1 MSFRF
6 MRSLRFYGLFQSLP
20 FGRTAAFYPAK
31 AAENPA
37 FLRLREARDRPGMRD
52 FSLDNPAA
60 IRYYREVASGEAG
73 F

>member
-1 MSFRF
+1 MGSTDFFRDL
-6 MRSLRFYGLFQSLP
+6 RSEGLPLSIRRKPRENQHFYGSE
-20 FGRTAAFYPAK
+20 G
-31 AAENPA
+31 
-37 FLRLREARDRPGMRD
+37 ARDRPGMRD